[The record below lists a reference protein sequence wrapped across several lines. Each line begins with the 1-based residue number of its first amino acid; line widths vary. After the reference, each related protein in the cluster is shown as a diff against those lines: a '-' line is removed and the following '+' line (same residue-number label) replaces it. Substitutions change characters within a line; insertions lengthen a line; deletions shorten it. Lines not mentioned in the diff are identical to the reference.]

1 MFLAYLN
8 LFGVGVVWFLV
19 TLLLLLRLLRLGL
32 GLIHINL
39 IDDLIIGWS
48 DHVRIDVRIHIA
60 IITIINR

>member
-32 GLIHINL
+32 IHINL

-48 DHVRIDVRIHIA
+48 DHVRIDVRVHIA
-60 IITIINR
+60 IITIITR

>member
-32 GLIHINL
+32 IHINL

-48 DHVRIDVRIHIA
+48 DHVRIDVSVHIG
-60 IITIINR
+60 IITIITR